1 MQQSGKQIYKRLLT
15 YTYEFKAAAAFAI
28 IGMLGYA
35 AMDALFIQ
43 LMKPFMDEGLSQ
55 GNQDVLAM
63 APIVVILL
71 VLGRGI
77 FNYMSS
83 YCLSY
88 VGSQVV
94 RKLRQQL
101 FEHML
106 LMPVSFHDK
115 HSNGELVSKITFDT
129 EQVQQAVTRA
139 LQVAIREGAFVV
151 FLLWGMFAISWKLS
165 LLFLVIVPFV
175 AIVVSIVSK
184 RFRKISKNI
193 QDAMGAVTRGSEQML
208 SGHKEIHGFGGQDKE
223 ITQFAKVNN
232 HNRQQRVKMDA
243 TRALSVSVIQLI
255 AASAMAVVLAIIAM
269 PEVHESLTPGVV
281 ASLITAMVMM
291 LRPLKQL
298 ANVNSDFQRGIAAAK
313 SIFQV
318 LDEEK
323 EKDTGTY
330 SANTVT
336 GAISIKGATFTYPTK
351 DEPVIENLSIEIPA
365 GKNIALVGRSGSG
378 KSTLSSLLPR
388 FYDLDSGSI
397 TLDGVELSEYTLAS
411 LRNQFALVSQHVTL
425 FNDTIANNIMYGLDE
440 KLTEDEL
447 IEVAKKAHV
456 WEFVKDLPQG
466 LNTEVGENG
475 VMLSGGQRQRIAIA
489 RAIVKDAPVLIL
501 DEATSALDTESER
514 LIQEELDKLMVN
526 KTSIVI
532 AHRLS
537 TIEKSDQIY
546 VMEKGRVLEQGK
558 HEELLANDGAY
569 SALCKMQYGE

>member
-15 YTYEFKAAAAFAI
+15 YTYEFKVAAFFAVF
-28 IGMLGYA
+28 GMLGYA

-43 LMKPFMDEGLSQ
+43 LMKPFMDDGLTQ

-71 VLGRGI
+71 VIGRGI

-101 FEHML
+101 YEHML
-106 LMPVSFHDK
+106 FMPVSFHDK

-175 AIVVSIVSK
+175 AIVVSVVSK
-184 RFRKISKNI
+184 RFRKISKKI

-208 SGHKEIHGFGGQDKE
+208 SGHKEIHGFGGQEKE
-223 ITQFAKVNN
+223 IKHFSMVNN

-269 PEVHESLTPGVV
+269 PDVHESLTPGVV

-298 ANVNSDFQRGIAAAK
+298 ANVNSDFQRGIAAAT
-313 SIFQV
+313 SIFEV
-318 LDEEK
+318 LDQDK
-323 EKDTGTY
+323 EKDTGSY
-330 SANTVT
+330 EAKAVR
-336 GAISIKGATFTYPTK
+336 GEISVENVTFTYPTK
-351 DEPVIENLSIEIPA
+351 DEPVIENLSLHVEA
-365 GKNIALVGRSGSG
+365 GKSIALVGRSGSG
-378 KSTLSSLLPR
+378 KSTLSNLLPR
-388 FYDLDSGSI
+388 FYELDAGKV
-397 TLDGVELSEYTLAS
+397 TLDGVELTDYSLAS
-411 LRNQFALVSQHVTL
+411 LRKQFALVSQHVTL

-440 KLTEDEL
+440 PLTNEEL
-447 IEVAKKAHV
+447 VNVAKQAHV
-456 WEFVKDLPQG
+456 WEFAKDLPDG
-466 LNTEVGENG
+466 LDTEVGENG

-514 LIQEELDKLMVN
+514 LIQEELEQLMRN

-546 VMEKGRVLEQGK
+546 VLNKGKVLEQGK
-558 HEELLANDGAY
+558 HEELLAKDGAY
-569 SALCKMQYGE
+569 AALCKMQYGE

>member
-15 YTYEFKAAAAFAI
+15 YTYEFKAASLFAI

-43 LMKPFMDEGLSQ
+43 LMKPFMDDGLTQ
-55 GNQDVLAM
+55 GNQEVLAM

-101 FEHML
+101 YEHML
-106 LMPVSFHDK
+106 FMPVSFHDK

-165 LLFLVIVPFV
+165 LLFLIIVPFV

-208 SGHKEIHGFGGQDKE
+208 SGHKEIHGFGGQEKE
-223 ITQFAKVNN
+223 ITHFAKVNN

-269 PEVHESLTPGVV
+269 PDVHESLTPGVV

-313 SIFQV
+313 SIFDV

-323 EKDTGTY
+323 EKDTGTH
-330 SANTVT
+330 SVDSVT
-336 GAISIKGATFTYPTK
+336 GAISVKGVTFTYPTK
-351 DEPVIENLSIEIPA
+351 DEPVIKDLSIEIPA
-365 GKNIALVGRSGSG
+365 GKSIALVGRSGSG

-388 FYDLDSGSI
+388 FYELDSGAI
-397 TLDGVELSEYTLAS
+397 TLDGVDLSEYTLAS

-440 KLTEDEL
+440 KLSEAEL
-447 IEVAKKAHV
+447 IDVAKKAHV
-456 WEFVKDLPQG
+456 WEFVKDLPEG

-546 VMEKGRVLEQGK
+546 VLDKGRVLEQGK
-558 HEELLANDGAY
+558 HDELLANDGAY

>member
-1 MQQSGKQIYKRLLT
+1 MQQSAKQIYKRLLT
-15 YTYEFKAAAAFAI
+15 YTYEFKAASLFAI

-43 LMKPFMDEGLSQ
+43 LMKPFMDDGLTQ
-55 GNQDVLAM
+55 GNQEVLAM

-101 FEHML
+101 YEHML
-106 LMPVSFHDK
+106 FMPVSFHDK

-184 RFRKISKNI
+184 RFRKISKSI

-208 SGHKEIHGFGGQDKE
+208 SGHKEIHGFGGQEKE
-223 ITQFAKVNN
+223 ITHFAKVNN

-269 PEVHESLTPGVV
+269 PDVHESLTPGVV

-313 SIFQV
+313 SIFDV

-330 SANTVT
+330 SVDSVK
-336 GAISIKGATFTYPTK
+336 GAISVQGVTFTYPTK
-351 DEPVIENLSIEIPA
+351 DEPVIEDLSIEIPA
-365 GKNIALVGRSGSG
+365 GKSIALVGRSGSG

-388 FYDLDSGSI
+388 FYELDSGSI
-397 TLDGVELSEYTLAS
+397 KLDGVDLSEYTLAS

-440 KLTEDEL
+440 KLSEAEL

-456 WEFVKDLPQG
+456 WEFVKDLPEG
-466 LNTEVGENG
+466 LDTEVGENG

-546 VMEKGRVLEQGK
+546 VLDKGRVLEQGK
-558 HEELLANDGAY
+558 HDELLANDGAY

>member
-1 MQQSGKQIYKRLLT
+1 MQQSGKQIYKRLLA
-15 YTYEFKAAAAFAI
+15 YTYEFKAASLFAI

-43 LMKPFMDEGLSQ
+43 LMKPFMDDGLTQ
-55 GNQDVLAM
+55 GNQEVLAM

-71 VLGRGI
+71 VLGRGV

-101 FEHML
+101 YEHML
-106 LMPVSFHDK
+106 FMPVSFHDK

-175 AIVVSIVSK
+175 AIVVSVVSK
-184 RFRKISKNI
+184 RFRKISKSI

-223 ITQFAKVNN
+223 IAQFAKVNN

-313 SIFQV
+313 SIFEV

-323 EKDTGTY
+323 EKDTGTHIVE
-330 SANTVT
+330 TVT
-336 GAISIKGATFTYPTK
+336 GAISVKGVTFTYPTK

-365 GKNIALVGRSGSG
+365 GKSIALVGRSGSG

-388 FYDLDSGSI
+388 FYDLDGGSI

-440 KLTEDEL
+440 KLSQAEL
-447 IEVAKKAHV
+447 IDVAKKAHV

-466 LNTEVGENG
+466 LDTEVGENG

-546 VMEKGRVLEQGK
+546 VLDKGRVLEQGK
-558 HEELLANDGAY
+558 HEDLLANDGAY

>member
-15 YTYEFKAAAAFAI
+15 YTYEFKIAAFFAI
-28 IGMLGYA
+28 FGMLGYA

-43 LMKPFMDEGLSQ
+43 LMKPFMDDGLTQ

-63 APIVVILL
+63 APIVVIFL

-101 FEHML
+101 YEHML
-106 LMPVSFHDK
+106 FMPVSFHDK

-175 AIVVSIVSK
+175 AIVVSVVSK

-208 SGHKEIHGFGGQDKE
+208 SGHKEIHGFGGQEKE
-223 ITQFAKVNN
+223 IAHFATVNN

-269 PEVHESLTPGVV
+269 PDVHETLTPGVV

-313 SIFQV
+313 SIFEV
-318 LDEEK
+318 LDQKK

-330 SANTVT
+330 EAESVR
-336 GAISIKGATFTYPTK
+336 GEISVEHVTFTYPTK
-351 DEPVIENLSIEIPA
+351 DEPVIENLSLNVQA
-365 GKNIALVGRSGSG
+365 GKSIALVGRSGSG
-378 KSTLSSLLPR
+378 KSTLSNLLPR
-388 FYDLDSGSI
+388 FYDLDAGKI
-397 TLDGVELSEYTLAS
+397 TLDGVELTEYSLAS
-411 LRNQFALVSQHVTL
+411 LRKQFALVSQHVTL

-440 KLTEDEL
+440 PLSEEAL
-447 IEVAKKAHV
+447 IRVAKQAHV
-456 WEFVKDLPQG
+456 WEFVKDLPDG

-514 LIQEELDKLMVN
+514 LIQEELEKLMVN

-546 VMEKGRVLEQGK
+546 VLDKGKVLEQGK
-558 HEELLANDGAY
+558 HDELLAKDGAY
-569 SALCKMQYGE
+569 AALCKMQYGE

>member
-15 YTYEFKAAAAFAI
+15 YTYEFKLAAFFAVF
-28 IGMLGYA
+28 GMLGYA

-43 LMKPFMDEGLSQ
+43 LMKPFMDDGLTQ

-71 VLGRGI
+71 VMGRGI

-101 FEHML
+101 YEHML
-106 LMPVSFHDK
+106 FMPVSFHDK

-175 AIVVSIVSK
+175 AIVVSVVSK
-184 RFRKISKNI
+184 RFRKISKKI

-208 SGHKEIHGFGGQDKE
+208 SGHKEIHGFGGQEKE
-223 ITQFAKVNN
+223 IKHFAMVNN

-269 PEVHESLTPGVV
+269 PDVHESLTPGVV

-313 SIFQV
+313 SIFEV
-318 LDEEK
+318 LDQDK
-323 EKDTGTY
+323 EKDTGSY
-330 SANTVT
+330 VAKAVR
-336 GAISIKGATFTYPTK
+336 GEISVENVTFTYPTK
-351 DEPVIENLSIEIPA
+351 DEPVIENLSLHVEA
-365 GKNIALVGRSGSG
+365 GKSIALVGRSGSG
-378 KSTLSSLLPR
+378 KSTLSNLLPR
-388 FYDLDSGSI
+388 FYELDAGKV
-397 TLDGVELSEYTLAS
+397 TLDGVELTDYSLAS
-411 LRNQFALVSQHVTL
+411 LRKQFALVSQHVTL
-425 FNDTIANNIMYGLDE
+425 FNDTIANNIMYGLE
-440 KLTEDEL
+440 APLTNEEL
-447 IEVAKKAHV
+447 VKVAKQAHV
-456 WEFVKDLPQG
+456 WEFVKDLPDG
-466 LNTEVGENG
+466 LDTEVGENG

-514 LIQEELDKLMVN
+514 LIQEELEQLMSN

-546 VMEKGRVLEQGK
+546 VLDKGRVLEQGK
-558 HEELLANDGAY
+558 HEELLAKDGAY
-569 SALCKMQYGE
+569 AALCKMQYGE

>member
-15 YTYEFKAAAAFAI
+15 YTYEFKLAAFFAVF
-28 IGMLGYA
+28 GMLGYA

-43 LMKPFMDEGLSQ
+43 LMKPFMDDGLTQ

-71 VLGRGI
+71 VMGRGI

-101 FEHML
+101 YEHML
-106 LMPVSFHDK
+106 FMPVSFHDK

-175 AIVVSIVSK
+175 AIVVSVVSK
-184 RFRKISKNI
+184 RFRKISKKI

-208 SGHKEIHGFGGQDKE
+208 SGHKEIHGFGGQEKE
-223 ITQFAKVNN
+223 IKHFAMVNN

-269 PEVHESLTPGVV
+269 PDVHESLTPGVV

-313 SIFQV
+313 SIFEV
-318 LDEEK
+318 LDQDK
-323 EKDTGTY
+323 EKDTGSY
-330 SANTVT
+330 EAKAVR
-336 GAISIKGATFTYPTK
+336 GEISVENVTFTYPTK
-351 DEPVIENLSIEIPA
+351 DEPVIENLSLHVEA
-365 GKNIALVGRSGSG
+365 GKSIALVGRSGSG
-378 KSTLSSLLPR
+378 KSTLSNLLPR
-388 FYDLDSGSI
+388 FYELDAGKV
-397 TLDGVELSEYTLAS
+397 TLDGVELTDYSLAS
-411 LRNQFALVSQHVTL
+411 LRKQFALVSQHVTL
-425 FNDTIANNIMYGLDE
+425 FNDTIANNIMYGLE
-440 KLTEDEL
+440 TSLTNEEL
-447 IEVAKKAHV
+447 VKVAKQAHV
-456 WEFVKDLPQG
+456 WEFVKDLPDG
-466 LNTEVGENG
+466 LDTEVGENG

-514 LIQEELDKLMVN
+514 LIQEELEQLMSN

-546 VMEKGRVLEQGK
+546 VLDKGKVLEQGK
-558 HEELLANDGAY
+558 HEELLAKDGAY
-569 SALCKMQYGE
+569 AALCKMQYGE

>member
-1 MQQSGKQIYKRLLT
+1 MQQSGKQIYKRLLA
-15 YTYEFKAAAAFAI
+15 YTYEFKAASLFAI

-43 LMKPFMDEGLSQ
+43 LMKPFMDDGLTQ
-55 GNQDVLAM
+55 GNQEVLAM

-71 VLGRGI
+71 VLGRGV

-101 FEHML
+101 YEHML
-106 LMPVSFHDK
+106 FMPVSFHDK

-175 AIVVSIVSK
+175 AIVVSVVSK
-184 RFRKISKNI
+184 RFRKISKSI

-223 ITQFAKVNN
+223 IAQFAKVNN

-313 SIFQV
+313 SIFEV

-323 EKDTGTY
+323 EKDTGTHTVE
-330 SANTVT
+330 TVT
-336 GAISIKGATFTYPTK
+336 GAISVKGVTFTYPTK

-365 GKNIALVGRSGSG
+365 GKSIALVGRSGSG

-440 KLTEDEL
+440 KLSEAEL
-447 IEVAKKAHV
+447 IDVAKKAHV

-466 LNTEVGENG
+466 LDTEVGENG

-546 VMEKGRVLEQGK
+546 VLDKGRVLEQGK
-558 HEELLANDGAY
+558 HEDLLANDGAY

>member
-15 YTYEFKAAAAFAI
+15 YTYEFKAASLFAI

-43 LMKPFMDEGLSQ
+43 LMKPFMDDGLTQ
-55 GNQDVLAM
+55 GNQEVLAM
-63 APIVVILL
+63 APFVVILL

-101 FEHML
+101 YEHML
-106 LMPVSFHDK
+106 FMPVSFHDK

-165 LLFLVIVPFV
+165 LLFLIIVPFV

-208 SGHKEIHGFGGQDKE
+208 SGHKEIHGFGGQEKE
-223 ITQFAKVNN
+223 ITHFAKVNN

-269 PEVHESLTPGVV
+269 PDVHKSLTPGVV

-313 SIFQV
+313 SIFDV

-323 EKDTGTY
+323 EKDTGTH
-330 SANTVT
+330 SVDSVT
-336 GAISIKGATFTYPTK
+336 GAISVKGVTFTYPTK
-351 DEPVIENLSIEIPA
+351 DEPVIKDLSIEIPA
-365 GKNIALVGRSGSG
+365 GKSIALVGRSGSG

-388 FYDLDSGSI
+388 FYELDSGAI
-397 TLDGVELSEYTLAS
+397 TLDGVDLSEYTLAS

-440 KLTEDEL
+440 KLSEAEL

-466 LNTEVGENG
+466 LDTEVGENG

-514 LIQEELDKLMVN
+514 LIQEELDKLMIN

-546 VMEKGRVLEQGK
+546 VLDKGRVLEQGK
-558 HEELLANDGAY
+558 HDELLANDGAY

>member
-1 MQQSGKQIYKRLLT
+1 MQQSGKQIYKRLLA
-15 YTYEFKAAAAFAI
+15 YTYEFKAASLFAI

-43 LMKPFMDEGLSQ
+43 LMKPFMDDGLTQ
-55 GNQDVLAM
+55 GNQEVLAM

-71 VLGRGI
+71 VLGRGV

-101 FEHML
+101 YEHML
-106 LMPVSFHDK
+106 FMPVSFHDK

-175 AIVVSIVSK
+175 AIVVSVVSK
-184 RFRKISKNI
+184 RFRKISKSI

-223 ITQFAKVNN
+223 IAQFSKVNN

-313 SIFQV
+313 SIFEV

-323 EKDTGTY
+323 EKDTGTH
-330 SANTVT
+330 TVEIVT
-336 GAISIKGATFTYPTK
+336 GAISVKGVTFTYPTK
-351 DEPVIENLSIEIPA
+351 DEPVIEDLSIEIPA
-365 GKNIALVGRSGSG
+365 GKSIALVGRSGSG

-440 KLTEDEL
+440 KLSEAEL
-447 IEVAKKAHV
+447 IDVAKKAHV

-466 LNTEVGENG
+466 LDTEVGENG

-546 VMEKGRVLEQGK
+546 VLDKGRVLEQGK